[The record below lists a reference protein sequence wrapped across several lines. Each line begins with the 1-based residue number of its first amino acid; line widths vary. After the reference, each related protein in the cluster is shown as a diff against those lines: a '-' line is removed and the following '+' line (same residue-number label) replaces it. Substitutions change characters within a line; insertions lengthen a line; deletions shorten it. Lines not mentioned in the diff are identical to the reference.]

1 MLLHIGRQAECSDM
15 KAWFMQSKTMTSMS
29 FNPADYYKLF
39 SNRMAGNLHEL
50 LIFFENILRF
60 LVNLLVI

>member
-1 MLLHIGRQAECSDM
+1 
-15 KAWFMQSKTMTSMS
+15 MQRKMMTSMS
-29 FNPADYYKLF
+29 FSPADYYKLF

-60 LVNLLVI
+60 LVNMLGI